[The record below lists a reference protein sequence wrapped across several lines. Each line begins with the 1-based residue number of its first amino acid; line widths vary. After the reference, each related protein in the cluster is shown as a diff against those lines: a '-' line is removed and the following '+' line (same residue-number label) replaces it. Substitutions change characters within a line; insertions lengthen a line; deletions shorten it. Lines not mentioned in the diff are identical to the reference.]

1 MTDPI
6 QDIPLDAIAADAL
19 TRDRTTTD
27 PAALDELTRSILA
40 AGLRMPIEV
49 YRLPNSDDPCDFG
62 LISGFRRLAAFR
74 RLRDEFFDGARFTTI
89 PAFVREPKDATEAL
103 TAMVEENAIRAE
115 VSPWEQAL
123 VAVMARNN
131 GIFDTVDAAIDALYK
146 NLNREKRRRLRV
158 VAHLVEELEGTLT
171 APETWS
177 LRRLLRIAAAASR
190 GFGDLI
196 HHALTETVATDADS
210 QWAILKPILAEAERP
225 DIPAPYTDSKGRE
238 RPRRIWSS
246 PVKRIRVRREL
257 TPDGWCLHFTGPDAR
272 GDILDLVFFHIEKLH
287 SPA

>member
-19 TRDRTTTD
+19 TRDRVTTD
-27 PAALDELTRSILA
+27 PAALEELTRSILA

-49 YRLPNSDDPCDFG
+49 YRLPNADDPCDFG

-131 GIFDTVDAAIDALYK
+131 GTFDTVDAAIDALYV
-146 NLNREKRRRLRV
+146 NLSRDKRKRLRA
-158 VAHLVEELEGTLT
+158 VAHLAEELEGTLT
-171 APETWS
+171 APETLS
-177 LRRLLRIAAAASR
+177 LRQLLRLAAAVSR
-190 GFGDLI
+190 GYGDLI
-196 HHALTETVATDADS
+196 HHALSNSSDTQPET
-210 QWAILKPILAEAERP
+210 QWRILEHIFAECE
-225 DIPAPYTDSKGRE
+225 DSKVPDPRPELGHRD
-238 RPRRIWSS
+238 RPRRTYDL
-246 PVKRIRVRREL
+246 PRHRIRIRRER
-257 TPDGWCLHFTGPDAR
+257 TQDGWCLHFTGQDATGMLIDR
-272 GDILDLVFFHIEKLH
+272 VFDEIELLFK
-287 SPA
+287 PA